1 MKQLI
6 LASILTILSAAP
18 QVVLAA
24 EKGKNPDFTKG
35 EAIPARAEH
44 DWNLGPTGMRGWM
57 YCAGMATTEA
67 RQIAVTEVE
76 QGSPSDGLM
85 TVGDVILGV
94 GGKVF
99 SVDPRMELGKA
110 ITAAETAAG
119 GGKLAVT
126 RWREGKSEEVV
137 LKLPVLGSYG
147 ATAPF
152 GCEKSKRL
160 LELGCRALAARAGQA
175 GEKDPIER
183 SLNALALLA
192 SGEAEY
198 LPLVKR
204 EVEWAAGFKAR
215 SMQTWYYGASIH

>member
-76 QGSPSDGLM
+76 KAAVRLSRVRVHVVPACPMGMATKS
-85 TVGDVILGV
+85 ILPQW
-94 GGKVF
+94 F
-99 SVDPRMELGKA
+99 L
-110 ITAAETAAG
+110 
-119 GGKLAVT
+119 
-126 RWREGKSEEVV
+126 
-137 LKLPVLGSYG
+137 
-147 ATAPF
+147 
-152 GCEKSKRL
+152 
-160 LELGCRALAARAGQA
+160 RAGTR
-175 GEKDPIER
+175 G
-183 SLNALALLA
+183 
-192 SGEAEY
+192 
-198 LPLVKR
+198 
-204 EVEWAAGFKAR
+204 
-215 SMQTWYYGASIH
+215 